1 MQSTSERV
9 LDRFLRTAKREFN
22 LSEHHLEGLA
32 ESRPVTLYHGTTRL
46 FRSFD
51 LQQSREE
58 LVNNY
63 YGKGIF
69 LTPSKRVAEQYAEA
83 NRNVGFSP
91 SIIADMKRK
100 NANAG
105 KFLQSLVDH
114 GKDAW
119 YLVAQEEGF
128 WREDPEPGQGTF
140 DSEGLEKYL
149 GADPN
154 TLSDIAGYIVGSK
167 VTPLGTDDGHN
178 LFSTSTGAPEW
189 LYKDLDE
196 VGLNSKVYRPKV
208 YTVSVVVSKPLVTSI
223 KAQARRAL
231 SQGYDC
237 VVYHGTD
244 LVAGIPEVAVFDPH
258 KVRIKHIEVV

>member
-1 MQSTSERV
+1 MR
-9 LDRFLRTAKREFN
+9 RFPFL
-22 LSEHHLEGLA
+22 
-32 ESRPVTLYHGTTRL
+32 VTLYHGTTRL

-196 VGLNSKVYRPKV
+196 VGLNSKVYRPRSIG
-208 YTVSVVVSKPLVTSI
+208 TGISASPRIRAPRRRSGWRGSAGTSSTRSAAI
-223 KAQARRAL
+223 W
-231 SQGYDC
+231 
-237 VVYHGTD
+237 
-244 LVAGIPEVAVFDPH
+244 
-258 KVRIKHIEVV
+258 